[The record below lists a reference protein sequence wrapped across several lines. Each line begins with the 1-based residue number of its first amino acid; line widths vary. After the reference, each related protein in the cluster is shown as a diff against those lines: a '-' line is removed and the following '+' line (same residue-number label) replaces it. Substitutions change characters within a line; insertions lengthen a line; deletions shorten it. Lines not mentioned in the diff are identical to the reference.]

1 MTNRNWQWYTHAAR
15 EGNNMTTPVE
25 ALVEK
30 YEDML
35 KDAADTISN
44 QQMLIREL
52 KQYIDD
58 INMPTEGE

>member
-1 MTNRNWQWYTHAAR
+1 M
-15 EGNNMTTPVE
+15 E

-52 KQYIDD
+52 KQYIVRHTHT
-58 INMPTEGE
+58 NRGV